1 MKSNVFDLVEAHT
14 MHLDLSYSK
23 TADWWLRVYKKGCGK
38 NGGDIVICD
47 IQDCDLSYVLDK
59 GSVMVKE
66 WLVEYKG
73 GY

>member
-1 MKSNVFDLVEAHT
+1 MKSSVFDLVEAHT

-23 TADWWLRVYKKGCGK
+23 NIDWWLRVYKKGCGK
-38 NGGDIVICD
+38 NGRDIMICE

-59 GSVMVKE
+59 GAVMVKE
-66 WLVEYKG
+66 WLVEHKG

>member
-1 MKSNVFDLVEAHT
+1 MKSNVFDLVESHT

-23 TADWWLRVYKKGCGK
+23 NIDWWLRVYKKGCGK
-38 NGGDIVICD
+38 NGRDIMICE

-66 WLVEYKG
+66 WLVEHKG